1 MSLHSLISFGYEEQ
15 HDYDISESA
24 DDVLL
29 VGGQMQSNL
38 ASMWAPKMVGT
49 DVVMRLPNSKA
60 KDSDTAHATEFQ
72 CHKFILAARSD
83 VFKGMFSHQMK
94 ETLTGYVDMPKMHP
108 STLKAVLRY
117 IYTEQVNDKDVDL
130 HLLAAAEQF
139 DLEELKDTCA
149 TELSNQLTVKNATHV
164 FVQAKMYRSE
174 ILAKAALYFIAEN
187 CPKVKKSDS
196 WKEYQDPELFE
207 MFAETLALST
217 QS

>member
-1 MSLHSLISFGYEEQ
+1 MSIHSLLNFGYEEL
-15 HDYDISESA
+15 HDSDISEPA
-24 DDVLL
+24 DDVFM

-38 ASMWAPKMVGT
+38 ASMWAPKMIGT

-60 KDSDTAHATEFQ
+60 KDSDTAHVTEFQ
-72 CHKFILAARSD
+72 CHKFILAARSN

-117 IYTEQVNDKDVDL
+117 IYTEQVNEKDVDL
-130 HLLAAAEQF
+130 HLLAAAEQS

-149 TELSNQLTVKNATHV
+149 TELSNQLTVKNATYV

-174 ILAKAALYFIAEN
+174 TLAKAALDFIAEN
-187 CPKVKKSDS
+187 YPKVKKSDS

-207 MFAETLALST
+207 MFAETLAWTT